1 MTRRMGWSRIWP
13 VMAASSWTKSP
24 HIRKVD
30 ASWRSTCS
38 RPMRLPHMPSKRKPR
53 RGTEGSR
60 RMRLDGKGL
69 LVLVDP
75 VRTGAADA
83 ARIGKEAKAAGVRG
97 LLIGSSFDGAAQT
110 HEVAR
115 ALRQSAP
122 GIPVALFP
130 GSAMQLTDQVDL
142 VLFLS
147 LVSGR
152 NPQYLIEE
160 HVRAVPFLQQHPVET
175 LSTAYILIDG
185 GRVTSVESV
194 SQTRPLPADK
204 PELAAAHATAATLI
218 GMQAVYLDAGSGAER
233 PVSVEIIRACRAAA
247 PQRPLFVGG
256 GIRTPAL
263 VRAARVAGAD
273 FVVIGTVIEEGPQ
286 GELGRRGGLG
296 GLEAFVEAV
305 R

>member
-1 MTRRMGWSRIWP
+1 MN
-13 VMAASSWTKSP
+13 
-24 HIRKVD
+24 
-30 ASWRSTCS
+30 CS
-38 RPMRLPHMPSKRKPR
+38 RLPAPSPSRAPR
-53 RGTEGSR
+53 SRAAGRSR
-60 RMRLDGKGL
+60 RAAGGRSRAGARSSCGRRVRHLCVRSSSGDRHMRLDGQGL

-75 VRTGAADA
+75 VRTSGAEA
-83 ARIGKEAKAAGVRG
+83 AEIGRQAKAAGVRG

-115 ALRQSAP
+115 ALRAHAP

-160 HVRAVPFLQQHPVET
+160 HVRAVPFLQQHPVPT
-175 LSTAYILIDG
+175 LSTAYIHIDG

-194 SQTRPLPADK
+194 SETRPLPADK
-204 PELAAAHATAATLI
+204 PELAAAHATAAQLI

-233 PVSVEIIRACRAAA
+233 PVPPAVIRACRAAV
-247 PQRPLFVGG
+247 PPPDRPLFVGG
-256 GIRTPAL
+256 GIRAPEQA
-263 VRAARVAGAD
+263 RAARAAGAD
-273 FVVIGTVIEEGPQ
+273 FVVIGTIIEEGAKHD
-286 GELGRRGGLG
+286 LR
-296 GLEAFVEAV
+296 AFVEAA

>member
-1 MTRRMGWSRIWP
+1 MT
-13 VMAASSWTKSP
+13 
-24 HIRKVD
+24 
-30 ASWRSTCS
+30 
-38 RPMRLPHMPSKRKPR
+38 
-53 RGTEGSR
+53 
-60 RMRLDGKGL
+60 LDGQGL

-75 VRTGAADA
+75 VRTSGAEA
-83 ARIGKEAKAAGVRG
+83 ARIGRAAKAAGVRG

-115 ALRQSAP
+115 ALRANAP

-142 VLFLS
+142 ILFLS

-160 HVRAVPFLQQHPVET
+160 HVRAVPYLQQHPVPT

-218 GMQAVYLDAGSGAER
+218 GMQAVYLDAGSGALGAGSR
-233 PVSVEIIRACRAAA
+233 CSTARSSRRRSVS
-247 PQRPLFVGG
+247 GG
-256 GIRTPAL
+256 A
-263 VRAARVAGAD
+263 
-273 FVVIGTVIEEGPQ
+273 
-286 GELGRRGGLG
+286 GRRECSHANTSSRVIAQD
-296 GLEAFVEAV
+296 LERSPECG
-305 R
+305 REPLPIS